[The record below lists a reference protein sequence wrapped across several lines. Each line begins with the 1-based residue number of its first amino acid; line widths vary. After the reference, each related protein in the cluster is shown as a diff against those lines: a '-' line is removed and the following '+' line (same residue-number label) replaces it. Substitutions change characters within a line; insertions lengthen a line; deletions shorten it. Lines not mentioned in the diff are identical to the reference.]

1 MSRKRSTRVPLADRV
16 YAQLFEELISGKRA
30 PGETLNIATLGDEL
44 NVSQT
49 PIREALARLENTGL
63 VHRYALRGYEV
74 TPLLNAQQI
83 GELTEARLLLEPAFA
98 AIAAHKTTPEFLEK
112 LRHTIVEM
120 ESAQPDRG
128 EYTLS
133 GALTSDESFHL
144 LISVQTEN
152 PYLERA
158 YKSLRSHVQRFRLFS
173 GTATEHAQAAAKE
186 HHAIYD
192 ALAAGDAEAASAGM
206 REHLENAHRR
216 MLADFSSLSEEAV
229 ADGP

>member
-1 MSRKRSTRVPLADRV
+1 M
-16 YAQLFEELISGKRA
+16 
-30 PGETLNIATLGDEL
+30 
-44 NVSQT
+44 SQT

-120 ESAQPDRG
+120 ESGQPDRG

-192 ALAAGDAEAASAGM
+192 ALAAGDADAAAAGM
-206 REHLENAHRR
+206 RVHLQNAHQR
-216 MLADFSSLSEEAV
+216 MLADYSALAAEDAG
-229 ADGP
+229 ARP

>member
-1 MSRKRSTRVPLADRV
+1 MSRQRSTRIPLADSV
-16 YAQLFEELISGKRA
+16 YATLFEELISGKRA

-44 NVSQT
+44 KVSQT

-63 VHRYALRGYEV
+63 VQRFALRGYEV

-98 AIAAHKTTPEFLEK
+98 AIAAGKTTPEFLEK
-112 LRHTIVEM
+112 LRHTIIEM
-120 ESAQPDRG
+120 ESGQPHRG

-192 ALAAGDAEAASAGM
+192 ALAAGDGDAAAFQM
-206 REHLENAHRR
+206 RIHLSNAHQR
-216 MLADFSSLSEEAV
+216 MLSDFATINDDEV
-229 ADGP
+229 